1 MSGKFADD
9 TKVGQVI
16 EGPDDAEEL
25 QGTLDRLCQWATDW
39 GMAFNVAK
47 CHVMHVGKHNKRHT
61 YSMDWIALAR
71 TEERDIAVVLSDH
84 LKPLA
89 QCKKAAKTANAVLG
103 QILGAFH
110 FRDRHTFLDL
120 YQQQV
125 RPHLE
130 FAVAAW
136 SPWTVADIECL
147 ERVQQKAVSG
157 LKGRTYEERLAE
169 VSLLS
174 LRERRK
180 ETEMVK
186 TFKIVRG
193 IDVIEDFL
201 EDRASARPQTRQRS
215 QHEFRKNFFTVRVT
229 SEWNSLP
236 DGVKRQEK

>member
-1 MSGKFADD
+1 MALLSMS
-9 TKVGQVI
+9 QMMSR
-16 EGPDDAEEL
+16 PS
-25 QGTLDRLCQWATDW
+25 WATDSRMLASEGWGSSTYTSSYHTTRTSYRKTHMQTLDKLCTWARNW
-39 GMAFNVAK
+39 GMEFNVTK

-193 IDVIEDFL
+193 IDMIKDFL
-201 EDRASARPQTRQRS
+201 EDRAVLGHKQGKMVDRIT
-215 QHEFRKNFFTVRVT
+215 
-229 SEWNSLP
+229 
-236 DGVKRQEK
+236 